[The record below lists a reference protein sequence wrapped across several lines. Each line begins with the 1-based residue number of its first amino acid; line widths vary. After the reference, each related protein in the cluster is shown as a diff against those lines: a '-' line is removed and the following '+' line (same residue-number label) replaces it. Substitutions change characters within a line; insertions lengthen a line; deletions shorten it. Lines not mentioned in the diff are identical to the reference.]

1 VRRLD
6 LVRRASFFTLFP
18 LVVGVFALFIAS
30 VSAYVPFQQARRIAG
45 QVASDRA
52 ADKAS
57 VGGNLL
63 HEQRRSLAG
72 FARAT
77 ALQLGE
83 TGDSPADA
91 VALGTFITRLSREL
105 EPATGGPG
113 TPLSSAPAQGC
124 RSTTA
129 PLPAAPEVCGAG
141 VLIVTR
147 SVNGIPATTLV
158 ARAGALLGDDQALSR
173 WLSRQAVAPP
183 PFAGNPDDGVPWM
196 LTTDPVRTPAG
207 VPTGLTVVVAQ
218 PNIVDD
224 LALELRSPGTDQPQV
239 AIVRDGRYVVGGRIA
254 GRLVRA
260 GERLPAALSGAV
272 ADSGATTVDLDGGR
286 YAVAA
291 SLLGDHDRLLLLS
304 PVVLDPGAL
313 ITPGL
318 VISWVSIVIILLLV
332 TGHFFTR
339 HWQMLKG
346 AEARAAVATHLD
358 SSRPLPERLEAV
370 CRQLTA
376 TTRAVSAVVVI
387 GGDELPA
394 PYVCHVGLDH
404 PDALRLL
411 GDGPLGE
418 VASLRRRRTVDL
430 AAPPGSEEARC
441 GMRRLCVAPLLMGSG
456 LRGVVA
462 IADRPRGFI
471 EADRVQLADAAERL
485 ALAVERDRILSV
497 RTMEASTDQ
506 LTGLPNRRSLVE
518 HLERQLAIAERASAP
533 LSVLMLDLDRLKEI
547 NDTHGHAAGD
557 AALRAVA
564 RTLSSSIRRSDL
576 AARLSGDEFVIV
588 MANTRGRDARDVAE
602 KIRLAVAAVEVPAG
616 PGRTS
621 LRLGVSIGGAAFPEV
636 RGGGAER
643 LLERADAALY
653 DAKRQGR
660 NRVRF
665 SRGRTTAA

>member
-1 VRRLD
+1 MRRPEL
-6 LVRRASFFTLFP
+6 LRRASFFTLFP

-30 VSAYVPFQQARRIAG
+30 VSAYVPFQQARRIANE
-45 QVASDRA
+45 VATGRA

-57 VGGNLL
+57 VAANLL
-63 HEQRRSLAG
+63 HQEQRSLVG

-77 ALQLGE
+77 SLQLGE
-83 TGDSPADA
+83 TGDSPADVA
-91 VALGTFITRLSREL
+91 ALGTFVTRLSGEL

-113 TPLSSAPAQGC
+113 APVSSAPAQGC
-124 RSTTA
+124 RASA
-129 PLPAAPEVCGAG
+129 ASLPAVPEACGAG

-147 SVNGIPATTLV
+147 TVNGIPAAAMV
-158 ARAGALLGDDQALSR
+158 ARAGALLGDGEALAR

-196 LTTDPVRTPAG
+196 FATYPVRTPAG
-207 VPTGLTVVVAQ
+207 IPTGLTVVVAQ

-224 LALELRSPGTDQPQV
+224 LALELRSAGTDQPQV
-239 AIVRDGRYVVGGRIA
+239 AIVRDHRYVVGGRIA
-254 GRLVRA
+254 GRLVGA
-260 GERLPAALSGAV
+260 GEPLPAELSRAVSLPGAQ
-272 ADSGATTVDLDGGR
+272 TVDLDGGR
-286 YAVAA
+286 FAVAA
-291 SLLGDHDRLLLLS
+291 SLLGDGNRLLLLS

-358 SSRPLPERLEAV
+358 APRPLPERLEAV
-370 CRQLTA
+370 CRQLIA
-376 TTRAVSAVVVI
+376 TTRAVSAMVVI
-387 GGDELPA
+387 DGGDLPG
-394 PYVCHVGLDH
+394 PYVCHVGLDR
-404 PDALRLL
+404 PDARRLL
-411 GDGPLGE
+411 GDGPVGE
-418 VASLRRRRTVDL
+418 VAALRQRNTVERV
-430 AAPPGSEEARC
+430 APAESEEARC
-441 GMRRLCVAPLLMGSG
+441 GMRRLCAAPLLMGSG
-456 LRGVVA
+456 LRGVVV

-471 EADRVQLADAAERL
+471 DADRVQLADAAERL

-497 RTMEASTDQ
+497 RTMEASTDP

-518 HLERQLAIAERASAP
+518 HLERQLAIAERANAP

-557 AALRAVA
+557 EALRAFA
-564 RTLSSSIRRSDL
+564 RTLSSTIRRSDL

-602 KIRLAVAAVEVPAG
+602 KIRAAVTAVEVRVGAARAPI
-616 PGRTS
+616 
-621 LRLGVSIGGAAFPEV
+621 RLGVSIGGVAFPEV

-653 DAKRQGR
+653 EAKREGR

-665 SRGRTTAA
+665 TRGRISAA

>member
-1 VRRLD
+1 MRRPD
-6 LVRRASFFTLFP
+6 LLGRASFFTLFP

-45 QVASDRA
+45 QVAAGRA

-57 VGGNLL
+57 VGANLL
-63 HEQRRSLAG
+63 HEQQRSLVG

-77 ALQLGE
+77 SLQLGE
-83 TGDSPADA
+83 TGDSPAD
-91 VALGTFITRLSREL
+91 VAALDTFVTRLSREL

-113 TPLSSAPAQGC
+113 TPVSSAPAQGC
-124 RSTTA
+124 HASA
-129 PLPAAPEVCGAG
+129 AALPAVPEACGAG
-141 VLIVTR
+141 VLILTR
-147 SVNGIPATTLV
+147 TVNGIPATALV
-158 ARAGALLGDDQALSR
+158 GRAGALLGDREALAR

-196 LTTDPVRTPAG
+196 FATYPVRTPAG

-224 LALELRSPGTDQPQV
+224 LALELRSAGTDQPQV
-239 AIVRDGRYVVGGRIA
+239 AIVRDNRYVVGGRIA
-254 GRLVRA
+254 GQMVRA
-260 GERLPAALSGAV
+260 GERMPAALSGAV
-272 ADSGATTVDLDGGR
+272 AITGATTIELVGSR
-286 YAVAA
+286 FAVAA
-291 SLLGDHDRLLLLS
+291 SLLGDGNRLLLLS

-358 SSRPLPERLEAV
+358 APRPLAERLEAV
-370 CRQLTA
+370 CGQLIA
-376 TTRAVSAVVVI
+376 TTRAASAMVAI
-387 GGDELPA
+387 DGDELPG
-394 PYVCHVGLDH
+394 PYVCHVGLDR
-404 PDALRLL
+404 PDARRLL

-418 VASLRRRRTVDL
+418 VAALRRRGTVERV
-430 AAPPGSEEARC
+430 AAPESEEARC
-441 GMRRLCVAPLLMGSG
+441 GMRRLCAAPLLMGSG

-471 EADRVQLADAAERL
+471 DADRVQLADAAERL

-497 RTMEASTDQ
+497 RTIEASTDP

-518 HLERQLAIAERASAP
+518 HLERQLAIAERACAP

-557 AALRAVA
+557 EALRAFA
-564 RTLSSSIRRSDL
+564 RTLSSTIRRSDL

-588 MANTRGRDARDVAE
+588 MANTRGRDAREVAE
-602 KIRLAVAAVEVPAG
+602 KIRLAVTAVEVRVGAA
-616 PGRTS
+616 RTPV
-621 LRLGVSIGGAAFPEV
+621 RLGVSIGGVAFPEV

-653 DAKRQGR
+653 EAKREGR

-665 SRGRTTAA
+665 TRGRISAA